1 MTGLPHLKIALFSLT
16 TLLALTACEQA
27 GEPPTGPPA
36 PPARI
41 QRHQGAYD
49 PGSLSPSL
57 FVGGRRPAERKAP
70 LLSPRVPFESR
81 AEKRKPKGKPSPLAN
96 GSFEL
101 NGGVS
106 TNQLTDWT
114 VVDNSVFLGSWWVQ
128 QGSGSPLNGFTVGS
142 PTDGNFAA
150 MSDQVGPGL

>member
-57 FVGGRRPAERKAP
+57 FVGGRRPAERKAHFYP
-70 LLSPRVPFESR
+70 RVFRLSPDRQR
-81 AEKRKPKGKPSPLAN
+81 
-96 GSFEL
+96 
-101 NGGVS
+101 
-106 TNQLTDWT
+106 
-114 VVDNSVFLGSWWVQ
+114 
-128 QGSGSPLNGFTVGS
+128 GSPKESHPRS
-142 PTDGNFAA
+142 PMAA
-150 MSDQVGPGL
+150 SS